1 MGIYQ
6 RNGREGWY
14 MGFIF
19 NGARINRYAGKTK
32 TEAKRIE
39 DEIKTKLRLKMLN
52 VSDLKNESV
61 ISFSIAADEYLE
73 HVKLTLSPRTCKMES
88 EDYKHHIKE
97 IFSKYRLDDIDNTL
111 LLHFQAGQRSKNY
124 ANRTVNIHVGLVR
137 KIMKFARKKGYI
149 QNIGELEWPMLR

>member
-14 MGFIF
+14 MDFIF
-19 NGARINRYAGKTK
+19 NGTRVNRYAGKTK
-32 TEAKRIE
+32 TEAKRVE

-52 VSDLKNESV
+52 VSDLKAEGGV
-61 ISFSIAADEYLE
+61 LLTIAADEYLE
-73 HVKLTLSPRTCKMES
+73 HVKLTLSPRTYEMES

-97 IFSKYRLDDIDNTL
+97 FFSKYCLEDIDNSL
-111 LLHFQAGQRSKNY
+111 LLRFQAGQKSKNY

-149 QNIGELEWPMLR
+149 QNIGDLE